1 MKCKVLTLL
10 TKKIYFTLIMN
21 VVAIRKQ
28 LEFDGIY
35 HHGYV
40 DFGVGFNSETV
51 EKASEYFFLVVAINE
66 SWKLPVGYLLQT
78 ILQVFRK

>member
-1 MKCKVLTLL
+1 MPNLAFVMTHYIFLKIKCKVLTLL

-40 DFGVGFNSETV
+40 NFGVGFNCETV
-51 EKASEYFFLVVAINE
+51 KKASEYFFFFF
-66 SWKLPVGYLLQT
+66 SCSY
-78 ILQVFRK
+78 